1 MRANG
6 FAIMEKAICIECGLL
21 FFGCGA
27 HVVLAAETEKQ
38 QGEK

>member
-21 FFGCGA
+21 FSGGQA
-27 HVVLAAETEKQ
+27 HVLAETEKQ